1 MRRGT
6 LSPAMNPG
14 MTVELGGA
22 AHASPQPIHKPAAVV
37 GEGAAGG
44 FDTDDAEGGVG
55 AVSDVRADGVVRGA

>member
-14 MTVELGGA
+14 MTVELGVA
-22 AHASPQPIHKPAAVV
+22 ARALSHAIHKPAAVV

-44 FDTDDAEGGVG
+44 FDADDAEGGVG